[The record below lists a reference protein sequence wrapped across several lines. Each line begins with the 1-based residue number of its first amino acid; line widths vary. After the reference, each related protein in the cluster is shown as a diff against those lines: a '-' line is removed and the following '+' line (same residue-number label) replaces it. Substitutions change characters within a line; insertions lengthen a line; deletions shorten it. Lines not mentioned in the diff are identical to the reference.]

1 MNNFI
6 YCFNEKDKDN
16 LLSKGFKLLQ
26 ETIVDKKEAYI
37 FLNNKSLIFDLKNDF
52 VFSNQ
57 LAL

>member
-1 MNNFI
+1 LNNFI

-26 ETIVDKKEAYI
+26 ETIVDKKKAYI